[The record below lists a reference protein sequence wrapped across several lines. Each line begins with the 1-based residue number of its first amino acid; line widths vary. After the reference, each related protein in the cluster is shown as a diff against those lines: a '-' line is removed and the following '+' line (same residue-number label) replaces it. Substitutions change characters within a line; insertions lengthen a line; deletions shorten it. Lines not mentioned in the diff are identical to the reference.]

1 MQKPRTL
8 VALFPTYYTFSQPIP
23 VHPNGSDTTVSP
35 KNDLIGRI
43 SSPTHADAKSP
54 FARRIFPL
62 VCFWSCV
69 STNEKTRIRP
79 LPMTKQSTK
88 PEIMGTR
95 TGYVIRFTCPVCT
108 TENLIVNKTP
118 RDHYKET
125 RDASCTK
132 CRRRSTIL
140 TPNGPVRRASPAPVI
155 PVISPVL

>member
-1 MQKPRTL
+1 
-8 VALFPTYYTFSQPIP
+8 
-23 VHPNGSDTTVSP
+23 
-35 KNDLIGRI
+35 
-43 SSPTHADAKSP
+43 
-54 FARRIFPL
+54 
-62 VCFWSCV
+62 
-69 STNEKTRIRP
+69 
-79 LPMTKQSTK
+79 MTKQSTK